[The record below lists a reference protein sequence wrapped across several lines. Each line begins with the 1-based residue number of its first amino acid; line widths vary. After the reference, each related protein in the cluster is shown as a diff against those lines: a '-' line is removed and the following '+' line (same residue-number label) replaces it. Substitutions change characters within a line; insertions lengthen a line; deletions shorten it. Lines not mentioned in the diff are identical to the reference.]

1 MKIIGLTGNSG
12 SGKSAVADILRE
24 SGGYIID
31 CDMIAHSNMLR
42 NGIAYNDIIS
52 EFGNGITDEGGE
64 INRKR
69 LGGIVF
75 NDKNKLELL
84 NRITHKYITDEV
96 NRQIEE
102 IKNKPREYKC
112 IVIDAPLL
120 IEAGLEALVNEIW
133 VVSAGINK
141 KIERIMVRDDITKDM
156 AIARLK
162 NQRSDEE
169 LIKRAD
175 VVIYN
180 NGDDICELREMVNNK
195 FKE

>member
-31 CDMIAHSNMLR
+31 CDMIAHNNMSQ
-42 NGIAYNDIIS
+42 NGVAYNDIVS
-52 EFGNGITDEGGE
+52 EFGKDILDEGGE
-64 INRKR
+64 INRKK
-69 LGGIVF
+69 LGEIVF
-75 NDKNKLELL
+75 NDKEKLRLL
-84 NRITHKYITDEV
+84 NSITHKYITYEV
-96 NRQIEE
+96 NRKIQE
-102 IKNKPREYKC
+102 IKNKHGEYKC

-120 IEAGLEALVNEIW
+120 IEAGLECLADEIW

-141 KIERIMVRDDITKDM
+141 KIDRIMVRDGITRDM

-169 LIKRAD
+169 LIKWAD
-175 VVIYN
+175 VIIYN
-180 NGDDICELREMVNNK
+180 NGDDIYELREMVNNK